1 VEEVEEEEGWRQ
13 KRVEWEVEGG
23 GGSGGGSELWSG
35 MRKWKWEVEVDVE
48 VLGGK
53 WFLKQEYS
61 PG

>member
-1 VEEVEEEEGWRQ
+1 MKAEAGGV
-13 KRVEWEVEGG
+13 G

-53 WFLKQEYS
+53 LFTS
-61 PG
+61 PNSSLFDLGCPVLW

>member
-1 VEEVEEEEGWRQ
+1 M
-13 KRVEWEVEGG
+13 EGG

-53 WFLKQEYS
+53 LFTS
-61 PG
+61 PNSSLFDLGCPVLW

>member
-1 VEEVEEEEGWRQ
+1 M
-13 KRVEWEVEGG
+13 EGG

-53 WFLKQEYS
+53 WFLQQDYS